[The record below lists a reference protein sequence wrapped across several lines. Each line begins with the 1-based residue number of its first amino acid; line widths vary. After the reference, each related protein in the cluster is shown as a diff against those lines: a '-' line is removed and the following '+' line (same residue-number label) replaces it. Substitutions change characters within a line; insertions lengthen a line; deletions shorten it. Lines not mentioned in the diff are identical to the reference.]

1 WRGTSYSFAAQPLAG
16 RRDRHSCPHDALPIF
31 SGAQN
36 GRRRPLS
43 PVPPVHRRRLAR
55 RAMGHSPRSPP
66 EVPLTCPFPPC
77 RRLPLGNP
85 PSVCC
90 IHCRPCCFGA
100 SSVVFPSVQGGPFS
114 VG

>member
-43 PVPPVHRRRLAR
+43 PVPSVHRRRLAR

-77 RRLPLGNP
+77 RRLPLGNR
-85 PSVCC
+85 SAEHTSALQSRENLVC
-90 IHCRPCCFGA
+90 RLLLEKKNRLT
-100 SSVVFPSVQGGPFS
+100 ST
-114 VG
+114 